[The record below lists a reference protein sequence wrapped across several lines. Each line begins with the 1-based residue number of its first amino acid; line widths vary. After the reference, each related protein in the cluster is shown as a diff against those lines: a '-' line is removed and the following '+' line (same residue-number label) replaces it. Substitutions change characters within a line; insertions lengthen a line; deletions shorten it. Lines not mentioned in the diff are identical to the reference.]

1 MRVERP
7 RLKANF
13 ATEIVDGERVFLLA
27 EGRHLLVQGAGPVAV
42 LPYLDGRHGI
52 GEIAQA
58 VGGKLSLAQTL
69 AAIRKFDAFGVLA
82 DGRPDLAEH
91 ELAHWDALG
100 LEPAAAAAAIAATTV
115 CLVATDGAPA
125 QAMLSA
131 LAADGFTAV
140 AGGVD
145 EAIERDDSLIVVLAD
160 DYLHPSLDRLD
171 VALAAAGRRWLLA
184 KASGRVLWLG
194 PLIQSGQS
202 ACLACLTQ
210 RLESNLQVEQYIQV
224 KVGGDRRA
232 APPAHLSAGP
242 AVLAGLLAGELATIL
257 ATGESANLNGR
268 MITLDL
274 HTLSSAEHVL
284 IRRPQ
289 CPRCG
294 DPSLITHRDPKVTV
308 SSVPMLRD
316 ADGGLRA
323 RPAGEVFALLSR
335 HISPLI
341 GAVTRLSPS
350 EDVENGLTYS
360 YTAGHNFAMVG
371 DNMNLLRRN
380 LRGQSGGKGRTDLQA
395 RVSALAEAIERYSG
409 VWRGGEPVRRAPFAA
424 LGPDQAVHPEE
435 LLLFSAGQIEGRHA
449 WNADPANRLQI
460 VTERLGDDVPIDWT
474 AGWSLTHDRVRQ
486 VPSAYAWFGH
496 PDLLEHFF
504 CFADSNGNAAG
515 ISREEAI
522 LHGFC
527 ELAERDAVAIWWY
540 NRLHRPAFDLDSLAD
555 PYVDRLRSFY
565 ADLGRG
571 LWVLDI
577 TTDLGIPAFAA
588 VSPRLDHRVQDILVG
603 FGAHLDASIA
613 VVRALTEVNQFLPAV
628 AGRDAAGD
636 TVYAEDDVATLA
648 WWREA
653 TIAEEAWLS
662 PERDAPPRGVADYP
676 ELRTRDLAEAVGM
689 CVERA
694 SAAGLEV
701 IVVDQTQPDLDLS
714 VVKVIVP
721 GIRHFWRRLAAGR
734 LYTVPVAMRWLAEPT
749 AEDEMNPRNVF
760 F

>member
-13 ATEIVDGERVFLLA
+13 ATEIVDGARVFLLA
-27 EGRHLLVQGAGPVAV
+27 ENRHFLVQGRGPVVV
-42 LPYLDGRHGI
+42 LPYLDGRHAI

-58 VGGKLSLAQTL
+58 AGGELSLAQTL

-82 DGRPDLAEH
+82 EGRPDLSEP
-91 ELAHWDALG
+91 ELAYWDALG
-100 LEPAAAAAAIAATTV
+100 LDPAAAAAAIAATTI
-115 CLVATDGAPA
+115 CLVAADGAPV
-125 QAMLSA
+125 QPMLSA
-131 LAADGFTAV
+131 LAADGFNAL
-140 AGGVD
+140 ACDVD
-145 EAIERDDSLIVVLAD
+145 EAIARDDGLIVVLAD

-171 VALAAAGRRWLLA
+171 AAFAASGRRWLLA
-184 KASGRVLWLG
+184 KATGRILWLG
-194 PLIQSGQS
+194 PLIQAGQS

-210 RLESNLQVEQYIQV
+210 RLESNRQVEQYIQG
-224 KVGGDRRA
+224 KVAGYRPT
-232 APPAHLSAGP
+232 APPAHLNAGP

-257 ATGESANLNGR
+257 VTGESANLSGQ

-274 HTLSSAEHVL
+274 YALNSAEHIV

-294 DPSLITHRDPKVTV
+294 DPTLITSRDPKVTV

-323 RPAGEVFALLSR
+323 RPAGEVFALLSP
-335 HISPLI
+335 HISPLV

-350 EDVENGLTYS
+350 EEVENGLTYS

-409 VWRGGEPVRRAPFAA
+409 VWRGGEPVRRAPYAE
-424 LGPDQAVHPEE
+424 LGPDQAVHPDE
-435 LLLFSAGQIEGRHA
+435 LLQFSASQIEGRHA

-474 AGWSLTHDRVRQ
+474 AGWSLTRDRVRH

-496 PDLLEHFF
+496 PDLLTHFF

-540 NRLHRPAFDLDSLAD
+540 NRLRRPAFDLDSLAD
-555 PYVDRLRSFY
+555 PYVDKLRDHY
-565 ADLGRG
+565 TELGRG

-588 VSPRLDHRVQDILVG
+588 VSPRLDHAVQDILVG
-603 FGAHLDASIA
+603 FGAHLDARIA

-628 AGRDAAGD
+628 AGRDEAGD
-636 TVYAEDDVATLA
+636 AVYAEDDVATLA
-648 WWREA
+648 WWAEA
-653 TIAEEAWLS
+653 TIAEEPWLS
-662 PERDAPPRGVADYP
+662 PDRDLEPRGSADYQ
-676 ELRTRDLAEAVGM
+676 ELTTADLAEAVGM
-689 CVERA
+689 CVDRA

-701 IVVDQTQPDLDLS
+701 IVVDQSQPDLDLS

-721 GIRHFWRRLAAGR
+721 GLRHFWRRLAAGR
-734 LYTVPVAMRWLAEPT
+734 LYTVPVAMRWLAEPVT
-749 AEDEMNPRNVF
+749 EDELNPRNVF